1 MSKYLLSIYLDKTA
15 SKSFNCSSLDLSSGL
30 YFSFGNLDK
39 DVRRH
44 ELVAVEYGTNLE
56 AVTDALI
63 HAVSD
68 DLAGTPEYASYKTA
82 AFAPAPVKEFRRVRR
97 YDYEMTGIVYP
108 PYADKNILTD
118 YGIIEESELE
128 K

>member
-1 MSKYLLSIYLDKTA
+1 MAKVLLGRGFSMKYK
-15 SKSFNCSSLDLSSGL
+15 L
-30 YFSFGNLDK
+30 YRSFGNLDK

-108 PYADKNILTD
+108 PDADKNILID
-118 YGIIEESELE
+118 CGIIEESELE

>member
-1 MSKYLLSIYLDKTA
+1 MAKVLLGRGFSMKYK
-15 SKSFNCSSLDLSSGL
+15 L
-30 YFSFGNLDK
+30 YRSFGNLDK

-82 AFAPAPVKEFRRVRR
+82 AFAPAPVKEF
-97 YDYEMTGIVYP
+97 EMTGIVYP
-108 PYADKNILTD
+108 PYADKNILID